1 MQPIDI
7 EPPISPPI
15 LLPMTSQPTPAP
27 RLVQTDKPHPLATAL
42 PSTTM
47 LHTDDFELTSF
58 DPEPRIKAKSSKE
71 QKKSTLDYVQKA
83 ALQLYQ
89 QDKIP
94 WRRYVKH
101 LKHKQKKKQ
110 PTIHKELSSDWV
122 TDLSDVTTQV

>member
-1 MQPIDI
+1 MDI

-15 LLPMTSQPTPAP
+15 LIPTTSRSVPAP
-27 RLVQTDKPHPLATAL
+27 RLTQTDKPHPLATSL

-58 DPEPRIKAKSSKE
+58 NPEPQTKAKSSKE

-83 ALQLYQ
+83 VLQLYQ

-94 WRRYVKH
+94 W
-101 LKHKQKKKQ
+101 
-110 PTIHKELSSDWV
+110 
-122 TDLSDVTTQV
+122 